1 MLKIE
6 LYGML
11 GIGKEGKVSM
21 ILNKNS
27 LVLGNKY
34 YKVMGFRLK
43 ILRRRRKIKS
53 TNNVFRMRS
62 RGRNKRV

>member
-53 TNNVFRMRS
+53 INNVFRMRS